1 MLRFRQVLAITLVAV
16 GIAAFVIHLVS
27 WYRLAETSP
36 SSPNRM
42 TGQVY
47 ALSNHSSYFYVT
59 RDEKTLGDVCIYIT
73 WIAFLMAGAINAY
86 WRVFPSPLDD
96 APKKFY

>member
-1 MLRFRQVLAITLVAV
+1 MLRFRKVLAIALVAV
-16 GIAAFVIHLVS
+16 GIAAFVIHHVS
-27 WYRLAETSP
+27 WSRLSETSP
-36 SSPNRM
+36 SSPNPM

-73 WIAFLMAGAINAY
+73 WIAFLTAGVINVY
-86 WRVFPSPLDD
+86 WKVFPSPLDD
-96 APKKFY
+96 APRKFY